1 MDYKENLTKLTL
13 AHGFSYSKV
22 RFGKFSL
29 RLLFLRLFLYGFVRE
44 EKLK

>member
-1 MDYKENLTKLTL
+1 MDYKENLAKLAFT
-13 AHGFSYSKV
+13 HGFSYSKV

-29 RLLFLRLFLYGFVRE
+29 RFLFLRLFLYGFVRE